1 MSTSSE
7 TVRVLHV
14 DDEPGFSDLTAE
26 FLERQDDRFV
36 VETATDADEGR
47 ERLAAAE
54 FDCVVSDYEMPGRNG
69 IEFLTAVREIH
80 PELPFIL
87 FTGKGSETIASDAIS
102 AGVTDYLQKGAGTD
116 QYELLANRIG
126 NAVSQIR
133 AERRLDEERQ
143 RFQALFENLS
153 QAVVEVEWE
162 GETPVVQHVNPRFTE
177 VFGYDAE
184 EIVGESLD
192 EYVIPEAEAN
202 GVSELNR
209 RIREK
214 GLYSEAVT
222 RLAAAGTRRFLLQTA
237 TYGDGAG
244 AFGVYTDITERIHR
258 EREIEQQN
266 TRLRALFENF
276 PEPTVAYAFRDGDPC
291 VMDVNEAFTRRFGR
305 ETEAATDERVDDLLV
320 PAERRE
326 EAQRL
331 NRRVRA
337 GDQVDE
343 EVRRQ
348 TPDGIGDFRLRNI
361 PVPGD
366 DRIDGYCVYADI
378 TAYKR
383 REREL
388 GRQNDLFRKAQAV
401 ADIGA
406 WEYDIVADEFT
417 WSEQMYE
424 IHGYPT
430 AREITVEDAI
440 GNYHPDDRSTVRD
453 ALTGAIERG
462 ESYDIEARIEPA
474 RGESRWVRARGDPQT
489 EDGSRVRVRGTVQ
502 DVTERRDR
510 ESELAAERDRY
521 QSLFEN
527 NPLIIWEEDFSE
539 AVSYLTAI
547 TAGVDDVEAY
557 LLDNPEEIGRLRDR
571 VEIVDV
577 NRNAVEYYD
586 APSKEALIDNVAE
599 VFDEG
604 ATEAMAAEWAGIANG
619 RTRFRNEVVSRTLS
633 GDRHREL
640 VDVFVPEAA
649 AADYSRVYVIGTDIT
664 EQKRRER
671 ELERQ
676 NERLDAFASVVSH
689 DLRSPLSVA
698 AGRLELARGECDSDH
713 LDAVANAHDRMEA
726 LVDDL
731 LELARQGEP
740 VGETEPVALGETLGA
755 CWDGVATADS
765 TLRVETDGRIRAD
778 PGRFRQLVENL
789 YRNSVEH
796 GSTGSRTGS
805 DDTVEHGS
813 TSSRTGSGDSVEHGS
828 TGSRPKADDTVEH
841 GSTGNR
847 TVSDD
852 SVEHGS
858 TSSRTGSD
866 NARDVTVTVGELDD
880 GSGLYVEDDGPGI
893 DPDDRETVFEAG
905 YTTDSEGTG
914 FGLSIVAEV
923 AEAHGW
929 TVAVTDGTDGG
940 ARFEITGVEF
950 ADR

>member
-192 EYVIPEAEAN
+192 EYVVPEAEAN

-291 VMDVNEAFTRRFGR
+291 VMDVNEAFTRRFGH

-361 PVPGD
+361 PVPDD

-388 GRQNDLFRKAQAV
+388 
-401 ADIGA
+401 
-406 WEYDIVADEFT
+406 
-417 WSEQMYE
+417 
-424 IHGYPT
+424 
-430 AREITVEDAI
+430 
-440 GNYHPDDRSTVRD
+440 
-453 ALTGAIERG
+453 
-462 ESYDIEARIEPA
+462 
-474 RGESRWVRARGDPQT
+474 
-489 EDGSRVRVRGTVQ
+489 
-502 DVTERRDR
+502 ERR
-510 ESELAAERDRY
+510 
-521 QSLFEN
+521 
-527 NPLIIWEEDFSE
+527 
-539 AVSYLTAI
+539 
-547 TAGVDDVEAY
+547 
-557 LLDNPEEIGRLRDR
+557 
-571 VEIVDV
+571 
-577 NRNAVEYYD
+577 
-586 APSKEALIDNVAE
+586 
-599 VFDEG
+599 
-604 ATEAMAAEWAGIANG
+604 
-619 RTRFRNEVVSRTLS
+619 
-633 GDRHREL
+633 
-640 VDVFVPEAA
+640 
-649 AADYSRVYVIGTDIT
+649 
-664 EQKRRER
+664 
-671 ELERQ
+671 

-755 CWDGVATADS
+755 CWDGVATADA
-765 TLRVETDGRIRAD
+765 TLQVETDGRIRAD
-778 PGRFRQLVENL
+778 PGRFRQLMENL

-796 GSTGSRTGS
+796 GSTG
-805 DDTVEHGS
+805 
-813 TSSRTGSGDSVEHGS
+813 
-828 TGSRPKADDTVEH
+828 
-841 GSTGNR
+841 
-847 TVSDD
+847 
-852 SVEHGS
+852 
-858 TSSRTGSD
+858 SRTGSD

-929 TVAVTDGTDGG
+929 AVAVTDGTDGG

>member
-1 MSTSSE
+1 M
-7 TVRVLHV
+7 
-14 DDEPGFSDLTAE
+14 DDEPGFSELTAE
-26 FLERQDDRFV
+26 FLERKDDRFV
-36 VETATDADEGR
+36 VETATDAAEGR
-47 ERLAAAE
+47 DRLAAAE
-54 FDCVVSDYEMPGRNG
+54 FDCVVSDYEMPGTDG
-69 IEFLTAVREIH
+69 IGFLSAVRESH
-80 PELPFIL
+80 PDLPFIL
-87 FTGKGSETIASDAIS
+87 FTGKGSEDIASDAIS
-102 AGVTDYLQKGAGTD
+102 AGVTDYLRKGSGTD
-116 QYELLANRIG
+116 QYELLANRIT
-126 NAVSQIR
+126 NAVRQVR
-133 AERRLDEERQ
+133 AERRLEAERR

-153 QAVVEVEWE
+153 QAVVEVEWD
-162 GETPVVQHVNPRFTE
+162 GETPVVEQVNSEFTE
-177 VFGYDAE
+177 VFGYDADE
-184 EIVGESLD
+184 VVGESLD
-192 EYVIPEAEAN
+192 EYVVPEAEADA
-202 GVSELNR
+202 VSELNR
-209 RIREK
+209 RIREE
-214 GLYSEAVT
+214 GLYSEEVT
-222 RLAAAGTRRFLLQTA
+222 RLAADDTRRFLLQTA
-237 TYGDGAG
+237 AYGDGTG
-244 AFGVYTDITERIHR
+244 AFAVYIDVTERI
-258 EREIEQQN
+258 
-266 TRLRALFENF
+266 
-276 PEPTVAYAFRDGDPC
+276 
-291 VMDVNEAFTRRFGR
+291 
-305 ETEAATDERVDDLLV
+305 
-320 PAERRE
+320 
-326 EAQRL
+326 
-331 NRRVRA
+331 
-337 GDQVDE
+337 
-343 EVRRQ
+343 
-348 TPDGIGDFRLRNI
+348 
-361 PVPGD
+361 
-366 DRIDGYCVYADI
+366 
-378 TAYKR
+378 R

-388 GRQNDLFRKAQAV
+388 ERQNDLFRRTQAV

-417 WSEQMYE
+417 WSGQMYE

-430 AREITVEDAI
+430 DREVTVEDAI
-440 GNYHPDDRSTVRD
+440 GDYHPDDRSTIQN

-462 ESYDIEARIEPA
+462 ESYDVEARIEPPT
-474 RGESRWVRARGDPQT
+474 GESRWVRARGDPQT

-502 DVTERRDR
+502 NVTERRDR

-521 QSLFEN
+521 RSLFEN
-527 NPLIIWEEDFSE
+527 NPLIIWEEDFSD
-539 AVSYLTAI
+539 AMSYLEEI

-557 LLDNPEEIGRLRDR
+557 LLEHPEEIGRLRDR
-571 VEIVDV
+571 VAVVDV

-586 APSKEALIDNVAE
+586 APSKDALIDNVEE

-604 ATEAMAAEWAGIANG
+604 AAEAMAAEWAGIANG
-619 RTRFRNEVVSRTLS
+619 RTRFRHEVVSRTLS

-649 AADYSRVYVIGTDIT
+649 ADDCSRVYVIGTDIT

-740 VGETEPVALGETLGA
+740 VGETEPVALRETLEA
-755 CWDGVATADS
+755 CWDGVATADA

-796 GSTGSRTGS
+796 GSTS
-805 DDTVEHGS
+805 
-813 TSSRTGSGDSVEHGS
+813 
-828 TGSRPKADDTVEH
+828 SRPKADDAVEH

-858 TSSRTGSD
+858 
-866 NARDVTVTVGELDD
+866 ADVTVTVGELDD

-893 DPDDRETVFEAG
+893 DPEDREAVFEAG
-905 YTTDSEGTG
+905 YSTDSEGTG
-914 FGLSIVAEV
+914 FGLSIVEEV

-929 TVAVTDGTDGG
+929 TVAVTGGADGG
-940 ARFEITGVEF
+940 ARFELTGVSF

>member
-1 MSTSSE
+1 VSTSSE

-14 DDEPGFSDLTAE
+14 DDEPGFSELTAE

-36 VETATDADEGR
+36 VETATDADEGK

-54 FDCVVSDYEMPGRNG
+54 FDCVVSDYEMPGTDG
-69 IEFLTAVREIH
+69 IGFLSAVRETH
-80 PELPFIL
+80 PDLPFIL
-87 FTGKGSETIASDAIS
+87 FTGKGSEGIASDAIS
-102 AGVTDYLQKGAGTD
+102 AGVTDYLRKGSGTD
-116 QYELLANRIG
+116 QYELLANRIT
-126 NAVSQIR
+126 NAVRQVR
-133 AERRLDEERQ
+133 AERRLEAERR
-143 RFQALFENLS
+143 RFQGLFENLS
-153 QAVVEVEWE
+153 QAVVEVEWD
-162 GETPVVQHVNPRFTE
+162 GATPVVEQVNSEFTE
-177 VFGYDAE
+177 VFGYDADE
-184 EIVGESLD
+184 VVGESLD
-192 EYVIPEAEAN
+192 EYVVPEAEAD

-209 RIREK
+209 RIREE
-214 GLYSEAVT
+214 GLYSEEVT
-222 RLAAAGTRRFLLQTA
+222 RLAADGTRRFLLQTA
-237 TYGDGAG
+237 TYGDGTG
-244 AFGVYTDITERIHR
+244 AFAVYIDATERIRR
-258 EREIEQQN
+258 EREVERQN
-266 TRLRALFENF
+266 ARLRALFEKF
-276 PEPTVAYAFRDGDPC
+276 PEPTIAYAFREGEPY
-291 VMDVNEAFTRRFGR
+291 VEDVNEAFARRFGWD
-305 ETEAATDERVDDLLV
+305 TEAATGEPVDDRLV
-320 PAERRE
+320 PPGER
-326 EAQRL
+326 EAAGRL
-331 NRRVRA
+331 NDRVLA
-337 GDQVDE
+337 GDLIDE
-343 EVRRQ
+343 EVRRR
-348 TPDGIGDFRLRNI
+348 TAEGVGDFRLRNI
-361 PVPGD
+361 PVPD
-366 DRIDGYCVYADI
+366 DDCIDGYCVYADV

-388 GRQNDLFRKAQAV
+388 ERQDDLFRRTQAV

-430 AREITVEDAI
+430 DREITVEDAI

-453 ALTGAIERG
+453 ALRGAIERG
-462 ESYDIEARIEPA
+462 ESYDVEARIEPPA
-474 RGESRWVRARGDPQT
+474 GESRWVRARGDPQT

-510 ESELAAERDRY
+510 EAELAAERDRY

-539 AVSYLTAI
+539 AISYLEEI
-547 TAGVDDVEAY
+547 TAGVGDVEAY
-557 LLDNPEEIGRLRDR
+557 LLEHPEEIGRLRDR

-586 APSKEALIDNVAE
+586 APSKEALIDNVEE

-649 AADYSRVYVIGTDIT
+649 ADDYSRVYVIGTDIT

-740 VGETEPVALGETLGA
+740 VGETEPVALRETLEA
-755 CWDGVATADS
+755 CWHGVATADA

-796 GSTGSRTGS
+796 GST
-805 DDTVEHGS
+805 
-813 TSSRTGSGDSVEHGS
+813 
-828 TGSRPKADDTVEH
+828 
-841 GSTGNR
+841 
-847 TVSDD
+847 
-852 SVEHGS
+852 
-858 TSSRTGSD
+858 
-866 NARDVTVTVGELDD
+866 DVTVTVGELDD

-893 DPDDRETVFEAG
+893 DPDDREAVFEAG
-905 YTTDSEGTG
+905 YSTDSEGTG
-914 FGLSIVAEV
+914 FGLSIVEEV

-929 TVAVTDGTDGG
+929 TVTVTDGADGG
-940 ARFEITGVEF
+940 ARFELGGVSF